1 MSSFYSTG
9 FGTTQFWYGKTEESF
24 ACALEANRRYGI
36 TLIDTAE
43 MYGNGVCEE
52 VTGEL
57 ARILGRDNVYLVDK
71 LLPENCTKQK
81 IRRSLERSLSLLKTD
96 VIDLYL
102 LHWREDADLN
112 LFTEMMETF
121 RAEGKIREWGVSN
134 FDVKDMEDLLSCRY
148 GERCYADQ
156 IYYSLDKRG
165 VEYDLLPYLKQ
176 HGIHAMAYSSLDER
190 AVRNKLA
197 AIPEI
202 KQILSRNHITVEKL
216 MLEYVKAHDVCALF
230 QTRTRKHLQLDLE
243 PADFEIGGSMEIIE
257 RILPAPIAKI
267 PLAKR

>member
-1 MSSFYSTG
+1 MSSFHETG

-43 MYGNGVCEE
+43 MYGNGVCEKVCAE
-52 VTGEL
+52 IITE
-57 ARILGRDNVYLVDK
+57 LGRDNVYLVDK
-71 LLPENCTKQK
+71 LLPENCTKRK
-81 IRRSLERSLSLLKTD
+81 IRKSLENSLSRLKTD

-112 LFTEMMETF
+112 LFTDMMEIF
-121 RAEGKIREWGVSN
+121 RAEGKIRKWGVSN
-134 FDVKDMEDLLSCRY
+134 FDVNDMEDLLACRN
-148 GERCYADQ
+148 GERCFANQ

-165 VEYDLLPYLKQ
+165 AQFDLLPYLKE

-190 AVRNKLA
+190 AVRNRLA
-197 AIPEI
+197 SICEI
-202 KQILSRNHITVEKL
+202 REILEKENITIEKL

-230 QTRTRKHLQLDLE
+230 QTRTAKHLRCDLE
-243 PADFEIGGSMEIIE
+243 PLDFEIGGYMEIIE
-257 RILPAPIAKI
+257 KVLPSPKSKV